1 MKEKE
6 KGKGKGKGKGSFMQ
20 IERYKQNKQVVF
32 AGFQNQNVFEV
43 GMWNACTSCQMDD
56 GECLKMPFFWHLVEQ
71 SISKTKGHWVAH

>member
-32 AGFQNQNVFEV
+32 AGFQNQNVYEV
-43 GMWNACTSCQMDD
+43 GM
-56 GECLKMPFFWHLVEQ
+56 
-71 SISKTKGHWVAH
+71 